1 MRASSGNRK
10 VRGYEPKNPV
20 RPDVN
25 RTGGTSSAA
34 TPGWDGM
41 GRGGGSSR
49 AGRRGRSSSYAG
61 WKPDEDGGMPPWS
74 ERRRELFD
82 WAASHLPEQHPAF
95 VVVAIIAIR
104 MGGEKPTKDKVLA
117 RLTATGREA
126 SQIGYGPGGY
136 AA

>member
-1 MRASSGNRK
+1 M
-10 VRGYEPKNPV
+10 
-20 RPDVN
+20 
-25 RTGGTSSAA
+25 
-34 TPGWDGM
+34 GM
-41 GRGGGSSR
+41 GMGMGGGSR
-49 AGRRGRSSSYAG
+49 AGRKGRTGRYKD

-104 MGGEKPTKDKVLA
+104 MGGEKPTKEKVLA

>member
-1 MRASSGNRK
+1 MRLSSGEQNPHGFRSDSASFPHREERRK
-10 VRGYEPKNPV
+10 P
-20 RPDVN
+20 
-25 RTGGTSSAA
+25 
-34 TPGWDGM
+34 GM
-41 GRGGGSSR
+41 GMGMGSSR
-49 AGRRGRSSSYAG
+49 AGSSRSSSYKG

-74 ERRRELFD
+74 ERRKELFD

-104 MGGEKPTKDKVLA
+104 MGGEKPTKEKVLA